1 MSSFLF
7 NTMILKCAAK
17 KFARAA
23 HACSK
28 ERRSGSHEA
37 TLKRHCKEHY
47 GILAHWWSP
56 APVFNAVGSSGGI
69 PYFTETLP
77 LKNFDHENAN
87 KLKKHR
93 LSVNQ

>member
-1 MSSFLF
+1 
-7 NTMILKCAAK
+7 MILKWAAK
-17 KFARAA
+17 KFVCAA
-23 HACSK
+23 HAAKNEGQAHMKQPSN
-28 ERRSGSHEA
+28 SI
-37 TLKRHCKEHY
+37 LKNIIIY

-87 KLKKHR
+87 K
-93 LSVNQ
+93 